1 MCNNADEIDVECVCL
16 CVRLI
21 FFFFC
26 YFGKWLSGC
35 LTAYY
40 TWISVCFVVCVRE
53 ELHWMKHLSVNCR
66 TSHKDS
72 FSSTTALKSFA
83 KHRKSGHPTYDTH
96 TETFE
101 KDEETKEYS
110 MKYISIL
117 TNRQAK
123 FVKGKRLSCAH
134 THTHTQQRAYFYLH
148 TAQCWNILYGSRV
161 CNVSFFSYFLLVR
174 ASKTDLIVRFIC
186 CACVYVSYVIFY
198 CEDWANH

>member
-1 MCNNADEIDVECVCL
+1 
-16 CVRLI
+16 
-21 FFFFC
+21 
-26 YFGKWLSGC
+26 
-35 LTAYY
+35 
-40 TWISVCFVVCVRE
+40 
-53 ELHWMKHLSVNCR
+53 MKHLSVNCR

-134 THTHTQQRAYFYLH
+134 THTQQRAYFYLH
-148 TAQCWNILYGSRV
+148 TAQHNVEIFFMARV
-161 CNVSFFSYFLLVR
+161 CVMCLFSP
-174 ASKTDLIVRFIC
+174 
-186 CACVYVSYVIFY
+186 IFY
-198 CEDWANH
+198 SFEHQKQI

>member
-1 MCNNADEIDVECVCL
+1 MRVFVCAL
-16 CVRLI
+16 NFL
-21 FFFFC
+21 FFC

-53 ELHWMKHLSVNCR
+53 ELYWMKHLSVNCR
-66 TSHKDS
+66 TRHKDS

-134 THTHTQQRAYFYLH
+134 THTQQRAYFYLH
-148 TAQCWNILYGSRV
+148 TAQHNVEIFFMARV
-161 CNVSFFSYFLLVR
+161 CVMCLFSP
-174 ASKTDLIVRFIC
+174 
-186 CACVYVSYVIFY
+186 IFY
-198 CEDWANH
+198 SFEHQKQI